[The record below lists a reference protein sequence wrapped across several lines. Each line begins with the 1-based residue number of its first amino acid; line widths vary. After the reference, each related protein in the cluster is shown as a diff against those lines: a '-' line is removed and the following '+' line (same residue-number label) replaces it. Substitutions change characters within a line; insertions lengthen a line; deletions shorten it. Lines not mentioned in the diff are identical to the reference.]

1 LFLRTSARIAW
12 RELAATPAKF
22 LFVIFAVAVGVGA
35 LSGVKGF
42 SVAFKSM
49 LIRNAKQLIA
59 GDLQAQVW
67 NAPSSDQ
74 LRQVEDIG
82 RRYGRMT
89 RVTETISMVGSE
101 HSRAPQ
107 MVSVK
112 AVDPAVYP
120 FYGQL
125 TVEPN
130 RPLSELLCA
139 DTVLVNAELMLRM
152 RVKPG
157 DSLRIGGQAYR
168 IAGTVTLETD
178 RLASGFGPGMRLL
191 MSRAGLE
198 RSGLIQF
205 GSRAAQ
211 RYLFQFKPDANIEQ
225 LKTDLKG
232 ALPRPFFSDYRDGD
246 VAVGKGI
253 DNATTFLSMVSL
265 IALVVGSLGV
275 AMAMHSHLQQRM
287 DTIAV
292 MKAVG
297 GRSAQIMQI
306 YLVQTLWLGV
316 AGGVA
321 GVAIGAAV
329 QRAFPLVIQRV
340 FNMLPEVKFDWSFS
354 LQGMLLGVLATLLFT
369 LPPLLSIRDI
379 RPSLVFRR
387 DMPDAEKVLRE
398 RWRRARASIVA
409 GVLIL
414 AGFAL
419 IAEWLSGSWR
429 MAGYFIGGLAVSL
442 VVLGVAAW
450 FLLWLMRVTVRS
462 RGKKLPSMFRH
473 GFANLYR
480 PGNQAGPV
488 LAALGVGVMFT
499 LVTYLLQHTILREVR
514 SEGPGRAGNVFLLDI
529 QANQRDALFDLVK
542 AQPGVEGKVQLTGY
556 MVGRLFEKNGTP
568 VSQLLISQESKD
580 RLQTGRLTLAGAEPA
595 EIQVEEGKWWDPH
608 TTAPQAAIADELK
621 RTYGFHLGDRLKYQV
636 AGRMVEFPVTV
647 VFRRKERASMRFD
660 VLVTNDAM
668 QGFPAVYF
676 GSARVAPQ
684 AIPQVEEAVF
694 EHFPAVTVMN
704 LAEILKRVQ
713 QAVDEIALVIRFLAA
728 FAIVAGIV
736 ILAASVA
743 GTRYR
748 RIREVAVLKTLGAT
762 KARITGIFSI
772 EFSIL
777 GAVAGFIGGVLANLF
792 AKVLVERFV
801 EAPFDFDWISLVAV
815 TLMTAILANLAGW
828 LASARILDQRPLEVL
843 RGE

>member
-1 LFLRTSARIAW
+1 MFFRTSARIAW
-12 RELAATPAKF
+12 RELAAAPAKF

-59 GDLQAQVW
+59 ADLQAQVW
-67 NAPSSDQ
+67 SAPTDDQ
-74 LRQVEDIG
+74 LQKLEALG
-82 RRYGRMT
+82 TRYGQMT
-89 RVTETISMVGSE
+89 RVTETVSMAGSE
-101 HSRAPQ
+101 HSRVPQ

-112 AVDPAVYP
+112 AVDPSVYP

-125 TVEPN
+125 TVQPQK
-130 RPLSELLCA
+130 PLKDLLCD
-139 DTVLVNAELMLRM
+139 DTALVNAELMLRL
-152 RVKPG
+152 RVQPG
-157 DSLRIGGQAYR
+157 DTLRIGGQTYR
-168 IAGTVTLETD
+168 IAGTVTLEPD
-178 RLASGFGPGMRLL
+178 RLASGFGPGMRVL
-191 MSRAGLE
+191 MSRGALT

-211 RYLFQFKPDANIEQ
+211 RYLFHLKPAADVEQ
-225 LKTDLKG
+225 LKADLK
-232 ALPRPFFSDYRDGD
+232 ATLPRPFLSDYRDGD
-246 VAVGKGI
+246 PAVGRGI
-253 DNATTFLSMVSL
+253 DHATTFLSMVSL
-265 IALVVGSLGV
+265 IALIVGSLGV
-275 AMAMHSHLQQRM
+275 AMAMHSHLQQRL

-297 GRSAQIMQI
+297 ARSAQIMQI
-306 YLVQTLWLGV
+306 YLVQTLWLGL
-316 AGGVA
+316 AGGA
-321 GVAIGAAV
+321 LGVAIGAVV
-329 QRAFPLVIQRV
+329 QRAFPLLIQRV
-340 FNMLPEVKFDWSFS
+340 FDLLPEVKFDWSFS

-369 LPPLLSIRDI
+369 LPPLLTIRDI

-387 DMPDAEKVLRE
+387 DMPDAKRVLRD
-398 RWRRARASIVA
+398 RWRHARAGVIA

-419 IAEWLSGSWR
+419 IAKWLSGSWL
-429 MAGYFIGGLAVSL
+429 MASYFIGGLTVSL
-442 VVLGVAAW
+442 IVLGLAAA
-450 FLLWLMRVTVRS
+450 FLLWLMRKTVRE
-462 RGKKLPSMFRH
+462 RGARLPSMFRH

-480 PGNQAGPV
+480 PGSQAGPV

-499 LVTYLLQHTILREVR
+499 LATYLIQHTILREVR
-514 SEGPGRAGNVFLLDI
+514 SEGPGRSGNVFLLDI
-529 QANQRDALFDLVK
+529 QANEREALFDLVK
-542 AQPGVEGKVQLTGY
+542 SQPGVQGKVSLVGY
-556 MVGRLFEKNGTP
+556 MVGRFFEKNGTA
-568 VSQLLISQESKD
+568 VSRLPLPQERKD
-580 RLQTGRLTLAGAEPA
+580 QLQTSRLTLAGTQPD
-595 EIQVEEGKWWDPH
+595 EIEIVQGKWWNPH
-608 TTAPQAAIADELK
+608 EAAPRAAIAEELE
-621 RTYGFHLGDRLKYQV
+621 RIYGFHLGDRLTYQV
-636 AGRMVEFPVTV
+636 AGRMVELPVAA
-647 VFRRKERASMRFD
+647 VFRRKERTSIRFD
-660 VLVTNDAM
+660 LLVANDAM
-668 QGFPAVYF
+668 KGFPAVYF
-676 GSARVAPQ
+676 GSAHVEPKAV
-684 AIPQVEEAVF
+684 PQVEEAVF

-762 KARITGIFSI
+762 KGRITGIFSI

-777 GAVAGFIGGVLANLF
+777 GGLAGFIGGLLANIFTKL
-792 AKVLVERFV
+792 LMQRFV
-801 EAPFDFDWISLVAV
+801 EAPFHFDWASLVIV
-815 TLMTAILANLAGW
+815 TVTTAMLANLAGW